1 MMQVNKYTK
10 DNFIDYRDII
20 SSLDDNFLET
30 KKMADGN
37 RCSCANYLYVAKNG
51 KTIFV
56 YFRYTKEYGYG
67 GRSLFFDCGGLKEGY

>member
-30 KKMADGN
+30 KKWLMGIDVHVLIIYMLLKME
-37 RCSCANYLYVAKNG
+37 RQFLYTLDILKNMVMVEE
-51 KTIFV
+51 V
-56 YFRYTKEYGYG
+56 Y
-67 GRSLFFDCGGLKEGY
+67 SLIVEV